1 MPAPGLPPNLHLH
14 PAHPRAA
21 ALRDL
26 SAVQNRGLLWQQLA
40 RSAHILR
47 EILELGQAV
56 LQAQH
61 GLLIVNVKTGREG
74 KRRDGRRV
82 DIDQAHMRVPVH
94 HVATAEQTPLPV
106 APLRLAELPDV
117 LCPAGDLH
125 DIWLPERS
133 RGHRTGGP
141 AATGLAVAVGGGRRI
156 SADDNLNRAAKAFAL
171 KKSSRSGSLDL
182 SYFFYPLQLYY
193 LV

>member
-1 MPAPGLPPNLHLH
+1 
-14 PAHPRAA
+14 
-21 ALRDL
+21 
-26 SAVQNRGLLWQQLA
+26 
-40 RSAHILR
+40 
-47 EILELGQAV
+47 
-56 LQAQH
+56 
-61 GLLIVNVKTGREG
+61 
-74 KRRDGRRV
+74 
-82 DIDQAHMRVPVH
+82 MRVPVH
-94 HVATAEQTPLPV
+94 HVATAELTPLPV

-141 AATGLAVAVGGGRRI
+141 AATGLAVAVAHGRRI

-171 KKSSRSGSLDL
+171 NNLLALAHWISP
-182 SYFFYPLQLYY
+182 YFSYPLQLYY